1 MDAAPSFG
9 VSMISEVPSNPQLT
23 LALGVSIPYSV
34 RAKCSHFCSYT
45 FSIYRAGC
53 TYFILG
59 GAKPKNFGGA
69 KYTLQFFSYLFIFN
83 AFLLLSFFNH
93 PKILKI
99 DDCYSKS

>member
-1 MDAAPSFG
+1 MVQNTQKFHPKCAKKDS
-9 VSMISEVPSNPQLT
+9 T
-23 LALGVSIPYSV
+23 LDGSV
-34 RAKCSHFCSYT
+34 IKHPVFHF
-45 FSIYRAGC
+45 
-53 TYFILG
+53 G
-59 GAKPKNFGGA
+59 GAKPKIFGGA